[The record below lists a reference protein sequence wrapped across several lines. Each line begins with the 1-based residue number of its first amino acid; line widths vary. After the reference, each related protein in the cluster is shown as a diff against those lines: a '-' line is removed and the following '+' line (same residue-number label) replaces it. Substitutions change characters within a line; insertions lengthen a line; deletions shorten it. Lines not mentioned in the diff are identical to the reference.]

1 MPVSCL
7 LATGKV
13 RDNLVKV
20 TSKLND
26 TDIVEEAGK
35 VKDNLGKVKDNLDKV
50 KDNVA
55 RASLPVED
63 EMIGIS
69 IQMKKELF
77 LLLTIIW

>member
-1 MPVSCL
+1 M
-7 LATGKV
+7 
-13 RDNLVKV
+13 KV

-50 KDNVA
+50 KDNLGKVKDNAA

>member
-35 VKDNLGKVKDNLDKV
+35 VKDNLGKVKDNA
-50 KDNVA
+50 A